1 MKVWIYLSQRME
13 PVTLK
18 DLRAATGFSED
29 KIRRVVKYLRNKGLV
44 KADTARVA
52 GVGEVIRRVTAKPV

>member
-1 MKVWIYLSQRME
+1 MYLVQKLE

-18 DLRAATGFSED
+18 DVRAATGFSED
-29 KIRRVVKYLRNKGLV
+29 RVRRVVKYLRNKGLV